1 MVNVVEFT
9 NKDRIREQAMEWI
22 ILLDDRELDQ
32 GEVDEFLD
40 WLDASPRHR
49 PEFIELAKLWG
60 GMDVMSQ
67 LAHLIPLDQ
76 QSEAGD
82 GGTLSSQQE
91 YKWRPQWVAMAASL
105 VFVSL
110 IGIFMAASDI
120 EQWDFVYSRSV
131 DAYSTKVGVQ
141 NTIRLAD
148 NSVINLNTD
157 SSVKVDYREHSRDIY
172 LERGEAHFD
181 VEHDPQRPFI
191 VHVGDGTVRA
201 VGTAFNI
208 HYNEGIVDV
217 LVTEGVVEV
226 TASLAEPEIVEPQAV
241 VAPGQAQEQTMTRT
255 SIGVGQS
262 VAFKEVIRSVDTVAP
277 KEIERKLAWK
287 NGMLIFEGDY
297 LEHAIKK
304 ITRYTDTQILIK
316 DPSIRDV
323 QVGGY
328 FKTGEIDA
336 MLDTFETSFGI
347 KVTRIS
353 KNLIFLSK
361 LNET

>member
-1 MVNVVEFT
+1 MVNVVEFKNRDT
-9 NKDRIREQAMEWI
+9 IREQAMEWI
-22 ILLDDRELDQ
+22 ILLDDRQLDQ
-32 GEVDEFLD
+32 DEIEAFLD
-40 WLDASPRHR
+40 WLDASPGHR
-49 PEFIELAKLWG
+49 PEFIQLAKLWG

-67 LAHLIPLDQ
+67 LSHLIPLDQ
-76 QSEAGD
+76 QSEVDEAKKWK
-82 GGTLSSQQE
+82 S
-91 YKWRPQWVAMAASL
+91 KWRPQWVAMAASL

-110 IGIFMAASDI
+110 IGVFMAMPDI
-120 EQWDFVYSRSV
+120 EQWDFVYSSSV

-181 VEHDPQRPFI
+181 VEHDPKRPFI
-191 VHVGDGTVRA
+191 VHVGDGMVRA

-208 HYNEGIVDV
+208 HYDEGIVDV

-226 TASLAEPEIVEPQAV
+226 TASLGESEIAKPEY
-241 VAPGQAQEQTMTRT
+241 VAASGQAQEKAMTRT
-255 SIGVGQS
+255 SIGVGQT

-297 LEHAIKK
+297 LEHAIKM

-316 DPSIRDV
+316 DPSIRNV

-361 LNET
+361 YNDPELY